1 MTPASP
7 LMPSDIPAPYRAI
20 GVHPGQDVWIFG
32 YGSLMWNPGFPF
44 QEKHLALVRGW
55 HRAFCVYSIR
65 HRGCRARPGA
75 VLGLDRGGAC
85 WGTIYR
91 VAAADAAAALRYLWD
106 REMDGEVYQ
115 LRLLRAAWSALGPGA
130 GPGTDGA
137 RRSVAAVAF
146 TVRREHEQYCGRLPP
161 DRLAGLIRHSVGE
174 SGPNIDYLCNTVT
187 LLRSLGIHD
196 QGLEG
201 LMARVRDDAAV
212 TDGGP
217 GAG

>member
-1 MTPASP
+1 
-7 LMPSDIPAPYRAI
+7 MPSDIPAPYRAI

-55 HRAFCVYSIR
+55 HRGFCVYSIR

-85 WGTIYR
+85 WGTVYR
-91 VAAADAAAALRYLWD
+91 VASADAAAALRYLWD

-115 LRLLRAAWSALGPGA
+115 LRLLRAGWPAA
-130 GPGTDGA
+130 DGG

-161 DRLAGLIRHSVGE
+161 ERLAGLIRHGVGE
-174 SGPNIDYLCNTVT
+174 SGPNMDYLCNTVA

-196 QGLEG
+196 RGLEG
-201 LMARVRDDAAV
+201 LMARVRDAAAA
-212 TDGGP
+212 DGGGT
-217 GAG
+217 GA